1 MDHMC
6 WIPLP
11 HYYISSVLWIICVAS
26 PSPLSHLLGVMDRM
40 CCIPLS
46 HYYISWV
53 LWIICV
59 ASPSPIIT
67 SLGCYGSY
75 VFDPPPPL
83 LHLLGVMDHMC
94 LIPLPHY
101 YISWVLWIICVA
113 SPSPLLHLLGVMDHM
128 CCIPPPLLHLL
139 GVMDHMW
146 CIPLPIYISWVLWI
160 ICVASPSPIITS
172 LGCYGSYVF
181 DPPPPLLH
189 LLGVMDHMCCIPL
202 PHYYIS
208 WVLWIICVCIPLPHY
223 YISWVLW
230 IICVAS
236 PSPLLH
242 LLGVMDHMCLIPL
255 PHYYISWV
263 LWIICVASPSPII
276 TSLGCYGSYV
286 FDPPLPLL
294 HLLGVM
300 DHMCLIPL
308 PHYYISWVLW
318 IICV

>member
-1 MDHMC
+1 MLH
-6 WIPLP
+6 PLP
-11 HYYISSVLWIICVAS
+11 
-26 PSPLSHLLGVMDRM
+26 
-40 CCIPLS
+40 

-53 LWIICV
+53 LWIISVASPPPLSHLLGVMECMCCIPLPHYYISWVLWIISV

-75 VFDPPPPL
+75 VLHPPPPL

-94 LIPLPHY
+94 CIPLPHY

-128 CCIPPPLLHLL
+128 CCILPPQLLHLL
-139 GVMDHMW
+139 GVMDHMC
-146 CIPLPIYISWVLWI
+146 CIPLLHYHISWVLWI

-172 LGCYGSYVF
+172 LGCYGSYVLH
-181 DPPPPLLH
+181 PPPPLLH

-202 PHYYIS
+202 PHYHIS
-208 WVLWIICVCIPLPHY
+208 WVLWNVCVTSPSPIITFLGCYGLYVLHPPPPLLHLLGVMDHMCCTPLPHY

-236 PSPLLH
+236 H
-242 LLGVMDHMCLIPL
+242 
-255 PHYYISWV
+255 
-263 LWIICVASPSPII
+263 SPII

-286 FDPPLPLL
+286 LHPPPPLLFLL
-294 HLLGVM
+294 FGKSLFF
-300 DHMCLIPL
+300 I
-308 PHYYISWVLW
+308 YINILSY
-318 IICV
+318 